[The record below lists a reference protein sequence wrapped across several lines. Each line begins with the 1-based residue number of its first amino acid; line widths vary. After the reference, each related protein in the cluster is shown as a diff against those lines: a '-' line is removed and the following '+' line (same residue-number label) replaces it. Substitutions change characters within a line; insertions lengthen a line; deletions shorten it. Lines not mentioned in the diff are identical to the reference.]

1 VALRPE
7 MPGVPFP
14 MGIRDQL
21 ATDVS
26 SRPAQAFHDR
36 EPIRRQTRSAVAVML
51 PDRVTKQARAE
62 AVDILYGSARRS
74 LVGLAMPI
82 TVTEADVASLV
93 IVGWSIAHG
102 YATLLATENL
112 ADRPSGDIFRGVEL
126 LASPPKGD
134 EATRS
139 PQFVEIPAPRP
150 DRPGSA
156 RLICESCQR
165 H

>member
-1 VALRPE
+1 
-7 MPGVPFP
+7 

-82 TVTEADVASLV
+82 TVTEADVASPV

-112 ADRPSGDIFRGVEL
+112 ADRPSGDIIGGVELLASL